1 MKFGRCVG
9 IAGYQQFLTVS
20 LDYKNTNFTNSSDQT
35 SGILAAILLSE
46 VGQATVVKQIEMY
59 SNRLES

>member
-1 MKFGRCVG
+1 MKVGRCVG

-20 LDYKNTNFTNSSDQT
+20 PDYKNTNFTNSSNQI

-46 VGQATVVKQIEMY
+46 VGQAY
-59 SNRLES
+59 SNTLES